1 MSNIENEARANQ
13 ANRRIAI
20 ACVAFFSGMVGLA
33 YASVPLYEL
42 FCQVTG
48 YGGTTQRV
56 EEASDRVLD
65 KTITVRFDAN
75 TSGGLGWEFKPVQRQ
90 VEIKI
95 GEIAQ
100 ASYRADNASVSSTG
114 TATFNVTPQ
123 AAGAY
128 FNKMECFCFTET
140 TLANG
145 EGMDM
150 PVVFFVDPDIVNSK
164 ELKDINT
171 ITLSYTFFPVDQPET
186 AGKENVDIKTKIGG
200 TVAEQDNA
208 ALPVANGADDGRG

>member
-1 MSNIENEARANQ
+1 MTAANNDTRNHK

-56 EEASDRVLD
+56 EEASSTVLD

-75 TSGGLGWEFKPVQRQ
+75 TSGGLGWKFKPVQRQ

-100 ASYRADNASVSSTG
+100 VAYRSDNAGPASTG

-123 AAGAY
+123 AAGAF

-140 TLANG
+140 TLATG

-150 PVVFFVDPDIVNSK
+150 PVVFFVDPEIVNSK

-171 ITLSYTFFPVDQPET
+171 ITLSYTFFPVDQPAT
-186 AGKENVDIKTKIGG
+186 VSKEGLDTTTKSG
-200 TVAEQDNA
+200 TQAAQQDNA
-208 ALPVANGADDGRG
+208 ASPVDAAKTAGRG